1 MTIFPLDHSKMNEIL
16 YSMENQKNKSYI
28 KIDDGEIIFSEKGK
42 SLKPDRTLY
51 PLPKWGPIEGFRIMN
66 DFVFHLNNPLLKE
79 ELSAV
84 LNAGHGVFRKFK
96 NVLKSSPEVEKVW
109 FTFKKGEMKTHVVN
123 WYNQVREYVGLDQ
136 LTEDELGADP
146 DILGFDFTMELG
158 VKENLKYIMDGDRK
172 GFEELY
178 SHYAIDVI
186 LDIYERKREGMLSE
200 DMFNNDDII
209 MAKAPTGEVVGF
221 IWAIG
226 YTLGESYSVMELLQL
241 YVTPELRGLG
251 IGKAL
256 LGELLIK
263 YRDGLYKEFV
273 ANPYNQSSW
282 IIKFLELEKFQ
293 IVSQEL
299 CFRS

>member
-1 MTIFPLDHSKMNEIL
+1 MTIFPLDHSKMTEIL
-16 YSMENQKNKSYI
+16 YSMENQKRTSYI
-28 KIDDGEIIFSEKGK
+28 RITDGEIIFAEKGI
-42 SLKPDRTLY
+42 SLKADRTLY

-96 NVLKSSPEVEKVW
+96 NALKTSPEVEKVW
-109 FTFKKGEMKTHVVN
+109 FTFKKAEMKTHVVN
-123 WYNQVREYVGLDQ
+123 WYNQVREYIGLDQ
-136 LTEDELGADP
+136 LIEDELEADS
-146 DILGFDFTMELG
+146 DILDFDFTMELG
-158 VKENLKYIMDGDRK
+158 IKENLKYIMEGDRK

-178 SHYAIDVI
+178 SHYTIDVI
-186 LDIYERKREGMLSE
+186 LDIYERKREGMFSE
-200 DMFNNDDII
+200 DIFDNDDII
-209 MAKAPTGEVVGF
+209 VAKAPTGDVVGF
-221 IWAIG
+221 VWAVNYI
-226 YTLGESYSVMELLQL
+226 LGDAYPVMELLQL
-241 YVTPELRGLG
+241 YVSPEFRGLG

-263 YRDGLYKEFV
+263 YRDGIYKEFV
-273 ANPYNQSSW
+273 ANPYNHSSW